1 VRILK
6 NVNLNRVH
14 FNFRYRV
21 VGDEIVISQAPKY
34 ITESLAKTEM
44 IEMGMIGTKHVP
56 EELMLHD
63 LSGMFEKYRG
73 YDLRNN

>member
-6 NVNLNRVH
+6 NVNLNL
-14 FNFRYRV
+14 
-21 VGDEIVISQAPKY
+21 
-34 ITESLAKTEM
+34 TESLAKTEM

-63 LSGMFEKYRG
+63 LSGMFEMGTGRLLVKDGVGGTAKTVLEQIITWRI
-73 YDLRNN
+73 L